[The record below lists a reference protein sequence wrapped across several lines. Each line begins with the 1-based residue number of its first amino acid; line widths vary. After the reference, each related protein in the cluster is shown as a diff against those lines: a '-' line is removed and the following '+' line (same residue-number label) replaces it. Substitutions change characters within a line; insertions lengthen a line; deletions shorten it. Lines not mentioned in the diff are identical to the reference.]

1 MSSSIVRSHNS
12 VADTKKKYNKSSA
25 TSPIAT
31 ITISNPKINSDN
43 SKSHNEHNEHEIS
56 HPKHTSTISTKI
68 SIEYSFNDD
77 GIAINHSSQSGQ
89 RPVRLHNFI
98 PNSMDAVDGTG
109 DSISVDDIQHHKVHT
124 IANQT
129 SVSSSIYEIRSGGK
143 QALVKMKTSFGLN
156 SCPPIP
162 PNLEGS
168 IEVDK
173 AHIELDM
180 LEERF
185 RDKLS
190 PGGMFRPI
198 ECNPKDRV
206 AIIVP
211 YRDRPQHLSIFLNN
225 IHPFLMKQQ
234 IEYGI
239 FVVEQVPD
247 ELFNRASLMNIGSVE
262 ALKIKEWDCFI
273 FHDVDLLPLDDRN
286 LYTCP
291 DQPRH
296 MSVAVDTMG
305 FRYDQRQSNYTYTYY
320 ICMYICTLLI

>member
-12 VADTKKKYNKSSA
+12 VVDTEKNYNKSSI

-31 ITISNPKINSDN
+31 ITISNSTINSNN
-43 SKSHNEHNEHEIS
+43 SKSYNEHEVS
-56 HPKHTSTISTKI
+56 HPKNTSTISTKI
-68 SIEYSFNDD
+68 EYSFNGND
-77 GIAINHSSQSGQ
+77 IAINHTNQSGQ

-98 PNSMDAVDGTG
+98 PNSMDSVDDTG
-109 DSISVDDIQHHKVHT
+109 GSISVDGIQHHKVHT
-124 IANQT
+124 IANET
-129 SVSSSIYEIRSGGK
+129 SMASSIDEIGSDGK
-143 QALVKMKTSFGLN
+143 QARVKMKTSFGLN

-162 PNLEGS
+162 PDLEGT

-173 AHIELDM
+173 DHVEMDI

-185 RDKLS
+185 RDKLT

-239 FVVEQVPD
+239 FVVEQAPD

-262 ALKIKEWDCFI
+262 ALKIKDWDCFI
-273 FHDVDLLPLDDRN
+273 FHDVDLLPMDDRN

-305 FRYDQRQSNYTYTYY
+305 FRYEQRQKVKSIVYT
-320 ICMYICTLLI
+320 